1 MQVGGIV
8 VCGGEGQ
15 RVGQPKAWLRIGDE
29 TFLQRA
35 VRILRSVAAPVVA
48 AGRVGQA
55 LPTLPDDVEIVGDVV
70 ERSGP
75 LAGLAAGFKA
85 LHERCEA
92 AIVVT
97 CDHPLL
103 KPEFLRRL
111 VELLGD
117 DSGVIPEH
125 GGQSY
130 PLLAIY
136 RIDTRGLLDE
146 MLADRELSVR
156 RFAARC
162 AAREIPADQWR
173 DVDARLDSLLNVNDR
188 ATYERV
194 LRDHVQ

>member
-8 VCGGEGQ
+8 VCGGEG
-15 RVGQPKAWLRIGDE
+15 RRLGQPKAWLRIGDE

-35 VRILRSVAAPVVA
+35 VRILRSVVAPVVA

-55 LPTLPDDVEIVGDVV
+55 LPTLPDDVEIVDDVV
-70 ERSGP
+70 ANSGP
-75 LAGLAAGFKA
+75 LAGIAAGFEA
-85 LHERCEA
+85 LRGRCDA
-92 AIVVT
+92 AIVIT

-111 VELLGD
+111 VALLGD
-117 DSGVIPEH
+117 DSGVVPEH
-125 GGQSY
+125 DGRTY

-136 RIDTRGLLDE
+136 RLNTRGSLNE
-146 MLADRELSVR
+146 MLAGRERSVR

-173 DVDARLDSLLNVNDR
+173 DVDTRLDSLLNVNDR

-194 LRDHVQ
+194 LGDHDN